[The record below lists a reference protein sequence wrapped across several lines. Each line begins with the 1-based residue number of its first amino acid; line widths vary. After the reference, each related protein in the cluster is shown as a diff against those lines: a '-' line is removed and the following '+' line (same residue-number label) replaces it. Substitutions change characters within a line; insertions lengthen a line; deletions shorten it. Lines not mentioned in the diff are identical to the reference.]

1 MTGVPEDTYGDVRF
15 ARLLVVIATVAVFL
29 SMSMT
34 WYLDGD
40 TTDGAASGWSV
51 LATMAGD
58 RPGYAVAGYFS
69 FVALLGALF
78 AGAGVLQLRQRWICV
93 VLSVLLAL
101 DAVGLLLIAN
111 PFDDDQGGEPLAATW
126 TTPLV
131 LAFAAV
137 TWGNL
142 AGPLRKLTYD

>member
-1 MTGVPEDTYGDVRF
+1 MTDTHSDVRF
-15 ARLLVVIATVAVFL
+15 ARLLVVVATVAVFL
-29 SMSMT
+29 IMSMT

-40 TTDGAASGWSV
+40 TMDGAASGWGV
-51 LATMAGD
+51 LASMAGD
-58 RPGYAVAGYFS
+58 KPGYAFAGYFS
-69 FVALLGALF
+69 FVAVLAALA
-78 AGAGVLQLRQRWICV
+78 AGAGVLQLRQRWVCV

-126 TTPLV
+126 MAPVV

-137 TWGNL
+137 VWGNL
-142 AGPLRKLTYD
+142 AGPLRKLSYE